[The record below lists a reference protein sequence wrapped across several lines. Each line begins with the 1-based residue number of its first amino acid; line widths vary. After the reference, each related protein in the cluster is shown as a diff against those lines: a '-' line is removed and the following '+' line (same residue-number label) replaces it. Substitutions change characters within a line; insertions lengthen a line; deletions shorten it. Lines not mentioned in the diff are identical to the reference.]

1 MPDAEP
7 RILASGRDSDIFEH
21 GPGRVLR
28 RARDGRSLEA
38 EAETMRHLFRCGY
51 PVPRVWEASGPDLV
65 MDRIEGPT
73 MLEVL
78 GKQPWTFVRHAATLA
93 ALHELLHRVPV
104 PDGMAEVAGGGNALL
119 HLDLHPMNVI
129 LSPKGPVV
137 IDWPNARRGPAEV
150 DMAMTWVIVGCSVVP
165 GSAPKRA
172 VAGLLRRRFLDA
184 FLAHFDRAEVEAYL
198 PAVVDGRV
206 RDRNVLPGEIE
217 AMHRL
222 VGR

>member
-1 MPDAEP
+1 M
-7 RILASGRDSDIFEH
+7 LASGRDSDIYEH
-21 GPGRVLR
+21 GPDRVLR
-28 RARDGRSLEA
+28 RTRDGRSLED
-38 EAETMRHLFRCGY
+38 EAEVMRHLFRCGY
-51 PVPRVWEASGPDLV
+51 PVPRVWEANGSDLV

-73 MLEVL
+73 MLEAF
-78 GKQPWTFVRHAATLA
+78 GSQPWTFVRHAATLA

-104 PDGMAEVAGGGNALL
+104 PDGLAAVEGGGDALV

-137 IDWPNARRGPAEV
+137 IDWPNARRGPAEL
-150 DMAMTWVIVGCSVVP
+150 DMAMTWVIVSCSVVP

-172 VAGLLRRRFLDA
+172 VAGLLRRRFVDA
-184 FLAHFDRAEVEAYL
+184 FLSHFDRAGVEAYL
-198 PAVVDGRV
+198 PAVVDSRA

>member
-1 MPDAEP
+1 MTGTES

-28 RARDGRSLEA
+28 RARDGRSVASEA
-38 EAETMRHLFRCGY
+38 DLMRHLFRCGY
-51 PVPRVWEASGPDLV
+51 PVPRVYDSEGPDLV

-73 MLEVL
+73 MLAEL
-78 GKQPWTFVRHAATLA
+78 GRRPWSFVHHAATLA

-104 PDGMAEVAGGGNALL
+104 PDGLAEVAGGGPALL

-165 GSAPKRA
+165 GSAPKRV
-172 VAGLLRRRFLDA
+172 VAGKLRRRFVDA
-184 FLAHFDRAEVEAYL
+184 FLSHFDRPAVEAYL
-198 PAVVDGRV
+198 PVVVEGRE
-206 RDRNVLPGEIE
+206 RDRNVLPSEIE